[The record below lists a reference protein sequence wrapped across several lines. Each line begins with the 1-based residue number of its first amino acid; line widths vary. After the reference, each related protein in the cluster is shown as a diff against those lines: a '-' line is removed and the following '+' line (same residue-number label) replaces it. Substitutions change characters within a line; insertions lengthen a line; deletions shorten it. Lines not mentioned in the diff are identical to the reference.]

1 MARPGNGLKYAC
13 SNWKNNE
20 LNTEKADVKT
30 AWKNVEFEACKV
42 KFMKHADRDTAKEKD
57 LTYCWTSPN
66 TSAQVS
72 PQLQERGDAPT
83 EHHPNIADRSNTQ
96 TQRTDTFLETASL
109 HDDPTFS
116 SENRNI
122 LRYMTHLKDRNLSSS
137 IKMTIDTTFTTRE
150 IYNPANIFRHIFHM
164 KPTMWKC
171 VCVCVSMCF

>member
-1 MARPGNGLKYAC
+1 MHVLTE
-13 SNWKNNE
+13 KNNE

-83 EHHPNIADRSNTQ
+83 DTIQTSQTDQTHKHREQTRS
-96 TQRTDTFLETASL
+96 
-109 HDDPTFS
+109 
-116 SENRNI
+116 
-122 LRYMTHLKDRNLSSS
+122 
-137 IKMTIDTTFTTRE
+137 
-150 IYNPANIFRHIFHM
+150 
-164 KPTMWKC
+164 
-171 VCVCVSMCF
+171 